1 MPFPQ
6 PKIEPVA
13 RPAEADRE
21 RHRDRE
27 RTRAEI
33 LAVATRHFA
42 EHGYSGARV
51 DEIAEQTRTTK
62 RMLYYYFGSKEGL
75 YTEVLERAYARIRG
89 AERDVDVE
97 HLDPVAAIR
106 RLAELTFDHHEAH
119 PDFIRLVSIENIHR
133 AEHMRAS
140 GRFADLNTPAIDRIA
155 RILERGRADGVFTR
169 DAEAIDVHMMISSFC
184 VFRVANRHTW
194 EALFDRDLLDPAL
207 RERYRRMLGDM
218 VVEYLRGTSS

>member
-1 MPFPQ
+1 M
-6 PKIEPVA
+6 A
-13 RPAEADRE
+13 RPAAAE
-21 RHRDRE
+21 RTRDRH

-33 LAVATRHFA
+33 LDAATQHFA

-75 YTEVLERAYARIRG
+75 YTEVLERAYAQIRA
-89 AERDVDVE
+89 AEQEVDVE
-97 HLDPVAAIR
+97 HLEPVAAIR
-106 RLAELTFDHHEAH
+106 RLAELTFDHHGAH

-140 GRFADLNTPAIDRIA
+140 DRFAKLNTPAIDLIA
-155 RILERGRADGVFTR
+155 AILERGRATGVFTR
-169 DAEAIDVHMMISSFC
+169 DADAIDVHMVISAFC

-194 EALFDRDLLDPAL
+194 EAIFGRDPLDPAL
-207 RERYRRMLGDM
+207 RDRYRTMLGDL
-218 VVEYLRGTSS
+218 VVDYLTGP

>member
-1 MPFPQ
+1 MHVAQ
-6 PKIEPVA
+6 PKIGEMV
-13 RPAEADRE
+13 RPAPAE
-21 RHRDRE
+21 RTRDRD

-33 LAVATRHFA
+33 LDVATQHFA

-75 YTEVLERAYARIRG
+75 YTEVLERAYAQIRA
-89 AERDVDVE
+89 AEQEVDVE
-97 HLDPVAAIR
+97 HLEPVAAIR

-140 GRFADLNTPAIDRIA
+140 DRSAKLNTPAIDLIA
-155 RILERGRADGVFTR
+155 SILERGRDVFTR
-169 DAEAIDVHMMISSFC
+169 DVDAIDVHMVISAFC

-194 EALFDRDLLDPAL
+194 EAIFARDPLDPAL
-207 RERYRRMLGDM
+207 RERYRRMLGDL
-218 VVEYLRGTSS
+218 VVDYLT